1 MQEVIC
7 IYFHSGLESVMVR
20 VILHN
25 VLLDSDLN
33 KVAETLKFAK
43 FIKFPLAHFAK
54 DFDVVLGIT

>member
-1 MQEVIC
+1 
-7 IYFHSGLESVMVR
+7 MVR